1 MDNTT
6 SVLNLK
12 SFAQSIRL
20 DCIELTYNLGETGAH
35 IGGALSLCEIM
46 AVLFG
51 NVLNFDIS
59 GSDELR
65 DRVIFSKGHCLLVQY
80 CAMYRAGIISKEL
93 LNSYKQDYS
102 PVSAHPSRNLSL
114 GIEYSTGS
122 LGQGLS
128 IGVGCSIGLKLKN
141 NSSSKVYVILGDGE
155 CNEGSVWEAVMSA
168 SHFNCSNLVAI
179 VDKNSL
185 QYDGKTSEVMNIDS
199 LSDKFKSFGWN
210 SIEVNGHDIEAVF
223 EAFNRIKSDKPTV
236 IIANTIKGKG
246 VSFLENSPDSHNR
259 SLSPDEYKS
268 ALKEV
273 NDAFI

>member
-12 SFAQSIRL
+12 SFSQSIRL

-141 NSSSKVYVILGDGE
+141 NSSSKVYVIFALTAVPIGFPVLHSNPDGT
-155 CNEGSVWEAVMSA
+155 SIATITFLLSFIT
-168 SHFNCSNLVAI
+168 SI
-179 VDKNSL
+179 TSL
-185 QYDGKTSEVMNIDS
+185 
-199 LSDKFKSFGWN
+199 
-210 SIEVNGHDIEAVF
+210 
-223 EAFNRIKSDKPTV
+223 
-236 IIANTIKGKG
+236 
-246 VSFLENSPDSHNR
+246 
-259 SLSPDEYKS
+259 
-268 ALKEV
+268 
-273 NDAFI
+273 